1 MAAINPNAPIAQ
13 QLVSAIKNAIANRE
27 GVITLE
33 QQSQM
38 SGAQRI
44 SRLTPNFD
52 PIQRQPMKVERVD
65 LGETGR
71 LDSIDPR
78 EMAGRVRSVIGRL
91 NPIMHNQTDLSFRL
105 HEDSERFFVQVVDR
119 ALNEIV
125 GTFPAEDFLR
135 HTAVTGVFNGLVIS
149 DSA

>member
-1 MAAINPNAPIAQ
+1 MAAINPDAPVAQ
-13 QLVSAIKNAIANRE
+13 QLVNAVKNAMANRE

-65 LGETGR
+65 LGEIGR
-71 LDSIDPR
+71 LDNVDPR
-78 EMAGRVRSVIGRL
+78 EMADRVRSVIGRL

-105 HEDSERFFVQVVDR
+105 HEDSERFFSPGCGSHAKRNRGNFSSRRLSQAYGR
-119 ALNEIV
+119 
-125 GTFPAEDFLR
+125 
-135 HTAVTGVFNGLVIS
+135 NGRI
-149 DSA
+149 